1 MPTSNSPDPL
11 DRFRSAQSQPGAG
24 YAAAL
29 AEIRAGMK
37 TSHWI
42 WYIFP
47 QIRGLGYS
55 SMTARYA
62 IASATEAEAYLRD
75 PVLGERLSEITRA
88 LADHVGSAARSK
100 SLDQVLGDIDA
111 LKVVSSLTLFTE
123 VARRL
128 QGAPPPWVTS
138 FRESAERVLE
148 AAAREGRG
156 RCALTLRELA
166 SPSPDR

>member
-11 DRFRSAQSQPGAG
+11 DRFRSAQSQPSAG

-62 IASATEAEAYLRD
+62 IASAAEAEAYLRD
-75 PVLGERLSEITRA
+75 PVLGERLYEITRA
-88 LADHVGSAARSK
+88 LADHVVAAARSK

-128 QGAPPPWVTS
+128 QGAPPWVTS

-148 AAAREGRG
+148 AAAREGRD

>member
-1 MPTSNSPDPL
+1 MSTSNSPDPL
-11 DRFRSAQSQPGAG
+11 DRFRSAQAQPSSG

-29 AEIRAGMK
+29 AEIRAGLK

-62 IASATEAEAYLRD
+62 IASAAEAEAYLRD
-75 PVLGERLSEITRA
+75 PGLGERLSEITRA
-88 LADHVGSAARSK
+88 LEKHICAATAPK

-111 LKVVSSLTLFTE
+111 MKVLSSLTLFTE
-123 VARRL
+123 VAGRL

-148 AAAREGRG
+148 AAVRDGRD

-166 SPSPDR
+166 SPSQGR